1 MIVVILCLLY
11 VVIVARSFV
20 FVLCCVAQ
28 AQAQVVQIFL
38 REDILHREDI
48 HLPALRPPCVRSK
61 MKVITIVDA
70 RLFGIG
76 RLGRLA
82 FPPA

>member
-20 FVLCCVAQ
+20 FVLCCV

>member
-20 FVLCCVAQ
+20 FVLCCV

-61 MKVITIVDA
+61 MKV
-70 RLFGIG
+70 L
-76 RLGRLA
+76 LL
-82 FPPA
+82 